1 MRAGDKVAERH
12 PYSVYRRNE
21 MDKYTDVR
29 QQDPFTT
36 SFGEG
41 LPFRAYD
48 RNLQGAEGGERGADN
63 GPAVPDRL
71 RATSPRSVTSSAR
84 PTASR
89 SVRRSTR

>member
-1 MRAGDKVAERH
+1 MRAAHSILFFFRAVVISSFALASHTSLSTHSMRAGDKVAERH

-41 LPFRAYD
+41 LPFRTYD
-48 RNLQGAEGGERGADN
+48 RNF
-63 GPAVPDRL
+63 
-71 RATSPRSVTSSAR
+71 RARKAASAKFG
-84 PTASR
+84 
-89 SVRRSTR
+89 